1 MRDQELQL
9 LNEYITGFES
19 AIEDFDFEENDYDL
33 SFSCN
38 GKEEKEDCRL

>member
-9 LNEYITGFES
+9 LDEYLNGFES
-19 AIEDFDFEENDYDL
+19 AIEDFDEDDYDYM

-38 GKEEKEDCRL
+38 GKEEDCLF